1 MLDIRRQNGMRNQMK
16 KTDHTGHC
24 RASAVLLAAVTA
36 LSPLSVSVRGAM
48 LNGFLPVTGMPAVM
62 AADADSTEASTAEE
76 PAASAATTAAESAV
90 ETAGPAE
97 ASTAEEPV
105 ASAAATAAESAEQTA
120 APVESTAADSSGSS
134 GGREIYV
141 HLADAPQDP
150 VPSKVMDTDTASL
163 LKLISEGLVVLDENN
178 KPAPGC
184 AESWEVSKD
193 GLKWTFHLRDNLKW
207 SDGFSMKASDFVLL
221 FRKTA
226 DTSTEALYGSQLTQ
240 NIAGYEDVLNGDV
253 SALQVHAPDDR
264 TFVVELTTPDPDF
277 ARTCASWSLLP
288 IREQIKEDFD
298 GDVTSDWNSVTGNG
312 PYYVDSVTYEKE
324 FILKKNPYYRQADS
338 EAETSGDTDADQ
350 STDMAGTA
358 FDTVHWI
365 LDGDINEEY
374 SDFLNGG
381 IDAIS
386 AIPEEEER
394 LLETE
399 KLIQQKTLPDTM
411 GICFNCRHEVLGDAR
426 VRRALS
432 MAVDRTFIA
441 STVLQDVYL
450 PQGGDGLNDQG
461 DLEDHI
467 PEAKELLEKAGY
479 KDGKGIPTLTCI
491 AEEKGGALLTA
502 EYLASAWRDLG
513 INVRVEAENAED
525 LAQEKT
531 AGTFDIF
538 CGSIFLASDL
548 PAAELANFTT
558 DHENNVS
565 GFSLEKYDL
574 LIEEASE
581 MSDEED
587 YAKALEKAFDIL
599 REEMPVVPLV
609 TRCVSWLRKD
619 EYPGITCDSTG
630 CWQLKDIQPEYA
642 VNRMAND
649 GLSGN
654 RDASD
659 DAFPAENQDGGGTE
673 NGTASLSGSRNGNRM
688 KEVSVTAQMPAG
700 KSAAVQAGNP
710 KTLPQIGLPESPGAA
725 ESAGSTGE
733 AEAGGASGSY
743 GTGVSSET
751 VRAERQGSTKAATG
765 LDLIRQSDAY
775 FERTN
780 QQAYLTRQ
788 AWVYDAVGENAQ
800 RIISLPKYS
809 EVHLTGTGN
818 SRLVRIT
825 QDGKSCYLESNRVS
839 PDIGVIDRIHEEERE
854 ELAEK
859 AILTASLHSVKEN
872 ELQDRAADVRA
883 KTDEILAAI
892 AHREMIRTQ
901 TRNPNW
907 NGPVLSRGRGSVMG
921 PSGKET
927 YYNLNMSGVVNIMR
941 RMGNMDEYW
950 VRDDGCKMLGDYIM
964 CAANLGVHPRGS
976 LVECSLGTCIVC
988 DTGGFASG
996 NPHQLDIAVTW

>member
-1 MLDIRRQNGMRNQMK
+1 M
-16 KTDHTGHC
+16 
-24 RASAVLLAAVTA
+24 
-36 LSPLSVSVRGAM
+36 
-48 LNGFLPVTGMPAVM
+48 
-62 AADADSTEASTAEE
+62 
-76 PAASAATTAAESAV
+76 
-90 ETAGPAE
+90 
-97 ASTAEEPV
+97 
-105 ASAAATAAESAEQTA
+105 
-120 APVESTAADSSGSS
+120 
-134 GGREIYV
+134 
-141 HLADAPQDP
+141 
-150 VPSKVMDTDTASL
+150 
-163 LKLISEGLVVLDENN
+163 
-178 KPAPGC
+178 
-184 AESWEVSKD
+184 
-193 GLKWTFHLRDNLKW
+193 
-207 SDGFSMKASDFVLL
+207 
-221 FRKTA
+221 
-226 DTSTEALYGSQLTQ
+226 
-240 NIAGYEDVLNGDV
+240 
-253 SALQVHAPDDR
+253 
-264 TFVVELTTPDPDF
+264 
-277 ARTCASWSLLP
+277 
-288 IREQIKEDFD
+288 
-298 GDVTSDWNSVTGNG
+298 
-312 PYYVDSVTYEKE
+312 
-324 FILKKNPYYRQADS
+324 
-338 EAETSGDTDADQ
+338 
-350 STDMAGTA
+350 
-358 FDTVHWI
+358 
-365 LDGDINEEY
+365 
-374 SDFLNGG
+374 
-381 IDAIS
+381 
-386 AIPEEEER
+386 
-394 LLETE
+394 
-399 KLIQQKTLPDTM
+399 
-411 GICFNCRHEVLGDAR
+411 
-426 VRRALS
+426 
-432 MAVDRTFIA
+432 
-441 STVLQDVYL
+441 
-450 PQGGDGLNDQG
+450 
-461 DLEDHI
+461 
-467 PEAKELLEKAGY
+467 EKAGY

-502 EYLASAWRDLG
+502 EYLASVWRDLG
-513 INVRVEAENAED
+513 INVRVEAENADD

-587 YAKALEKAFDIL
+587 YAKALEQAFDIL